1 MKPAPPVTRAFP
13 TTAAKAIGAWGKPNA
28 VAARRSKGLANR
40 SKELAKSLAD
50 RLFHTHYEF
59 GVLGGTGKRR
69 GKGEQL
75 ARGASVLLA
84 SFALALVLVGPAA
97 SGTRQQQTTQK
108 ILSDLADNGRLDR
121 RYKPAQIYRALDSLE
136 TYEKERR
143 ERKRSAPKPPAQPS
157 ASADRASL
165 PFSGLDLALFGAV
178 GLPLLLIGASLGHVV
193 RVKPQGEPG

>member
-1 MKPAPPVTRAFP
+1 
-13 TTAAKAIGAWGKPNA
+13 
-28 VAARRSKGLANR
+28 
-40 SKELAKSLAD
+40 
-50 RLFHTHYEF
+50 
-59 GVLGGTGKRR
+59 
-69 GKGEQL
+69 L

-121 RYKPAQIYRALDSLE
+121 RYKPTQIYRALDSLE

-143 ERKRSAPKPPAQPS
+143 EGKRSAPKPPVQPS

-178 GLPLLLIGASLGHVV
+178 GLPLLVIGASLGRVV